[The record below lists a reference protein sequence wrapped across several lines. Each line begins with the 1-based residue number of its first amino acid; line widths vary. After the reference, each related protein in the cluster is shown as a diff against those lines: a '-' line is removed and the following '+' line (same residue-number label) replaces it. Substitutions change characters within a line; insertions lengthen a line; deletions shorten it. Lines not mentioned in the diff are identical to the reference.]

1 MKKLLLTLLFC
12 LITLPVSSK
21 VIIYGANMEDLHV
34 DTIKGHLYETSRIA
48 KESGRKDRSDL
59 FARSVT
65 WLEKLHKSKKT
76 FDISNINKEEA
87 KVIKASVYFI
97 SRVEAGDFIPQLMP
111 ATIGIWI
118 EIGRIIVV
126 DKSKSSWKLKTKKKR
141 HKKRK

>member
-1 MKKLLLTLLFC
+1 
-12 LITLPVSSK
+12 
-21 VIIYGANMEDLHV
+21 MEDLHI

-76 FDISNINKEEA
+76 FDISKISKEEA

-97 SRVEAGDFIPQLMP
+97 SRVEAGDFVPQIMP

-126 DKSKSSWKLKTKKKR
+126 DKSKNSWKLKIKQKKKR